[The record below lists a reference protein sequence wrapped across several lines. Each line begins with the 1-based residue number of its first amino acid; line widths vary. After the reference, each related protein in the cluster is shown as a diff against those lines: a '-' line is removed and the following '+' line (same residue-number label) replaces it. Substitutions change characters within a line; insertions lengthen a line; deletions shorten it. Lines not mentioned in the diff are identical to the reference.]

1 MTQKQID
8 AALDAL
14 QQRINDGI
22 YRYGNVM
29 EIPDYDQI
37 LSEIQRLNGEIPDE
51 QPYIDVFE
59 SKNDIEK

>member
-51 QPYIDVFE
+51 QPYIDVSE